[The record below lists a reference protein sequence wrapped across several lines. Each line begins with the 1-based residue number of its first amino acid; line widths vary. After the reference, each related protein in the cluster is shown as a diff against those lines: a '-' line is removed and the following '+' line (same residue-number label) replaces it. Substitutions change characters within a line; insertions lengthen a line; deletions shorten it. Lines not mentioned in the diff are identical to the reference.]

1 MTDRIFAI
9 VEGGVVVN
17 TILAVDWPGAIDVT
31 DLSQRP
37 GPGWVYD
44 GQTFTPPVDV
54 SDLPTPEITHTPL
67 MTHYAFLARLTLD
80 EHVAIEDAMPTNTLL
95 RVAKQRFDAAREVD
109 VSLPETQQ
117 FVGLLAQMGL
127 IAPERVPTLLA
138 EMPLTE
144 RGAIHPDTH
153 TVTP

>member
-1 MTDRIFAI
+1 MSRLFALVENGI
-9 VEGGVVVN
+9 VADVIVAEAWPEGV
-17 TILAVDWPGAIDVT
+17 DVT
-31 DLSQRP
+31 ELTPRP
-37 GPGWVYD
+37 GPGWSYD
-44 GQTFTPPVDV
+44 GQAFAPSAEVPA
-54 SDLPTPEITHTPL
+54 PATPL
-67 MTHYAFLARLTLD
+67 MTHYAFLARLTLA
-80 EHVAIEDAMPTNTLL
+80 EHVAIEEAMPANTLL
-95 RVAKQRFDAAREVD
+95 RVAKQRFDAARDVD